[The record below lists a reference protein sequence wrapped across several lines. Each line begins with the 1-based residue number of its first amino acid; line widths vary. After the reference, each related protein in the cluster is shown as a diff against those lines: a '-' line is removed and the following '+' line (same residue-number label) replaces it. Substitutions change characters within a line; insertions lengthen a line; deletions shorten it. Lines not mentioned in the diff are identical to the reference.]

1 MVCCRLINTMNGPE
15 TRNIKF
21 EVDTVKK
28 HLQKINETKSQG
40 SDSIHPKLLKET
52 IESITTPVAKICNKS
67 MVTYHK
73 DGNLQ
78 I

>member
-1 MVCCRLINTMNGPE
+1 MLSLILVLDWTNLQNTLGTFNSR
-15 TRNIKF
+15 TDLKLDNIKF

-52 IESITTPVAKICNKS
+52 IESITTPVAKI
-67 MVTYHK
+67 Y
-73 DGNLQ
+73 Q
-78 I
+78 